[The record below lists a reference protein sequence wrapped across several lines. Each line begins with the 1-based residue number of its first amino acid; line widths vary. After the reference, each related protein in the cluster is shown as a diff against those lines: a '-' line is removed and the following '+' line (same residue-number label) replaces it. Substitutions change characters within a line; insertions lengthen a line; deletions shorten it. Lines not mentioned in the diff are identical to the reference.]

1 MRLLALTR
9 YGRQGPSSRIRLLQ
23 YLPALQAAGIDVQ
36 VKPFFDEDYVA
47 GLYRGR
53 VSPASVLRPY
63 ARRLR
68 AMYGVDQYDVIWL
81 EKEIL
86 PWWPEPFERAVAP
99 TSRPIVV
106 DFDDAVFLRYDR
118 HSSSTVRAVLSDK
131 IDGVMRRAACVI
143 VGNEY
148 LAERARKAGSRCV
161 EWLPT
166 VVDLDRYR
174 VRSWEP
180 DEGQRTVVGWI
191 GSPATAHFLQLVA
204 PVLGRLSGA
213 LNLRCVAIGA
223 RADQL
228 SGTPFEPWPWT
239 EETEADTLGRV
250 DIGIMPLPDSPFERG
265 KCGYKLIQ
273 YMACGVPVI
282 ASPVG
287 INRQIVTPDVGFLA
301 STEQDWADALTAL
314 ATDRARRQTMGG
326 AGRASVERIYCLQV
340 QAPRFV
346 ELLYRVAGEAH

>member
-1 MRLLALTR
+1 
-9 YGRQGPSSRIRLLQ
+9 
-23 YLPALQAAGIDVQ
+23 
-36 VKPFFDEDYVA
+36 
-47 GLYRGR
+47 
-53 VSPASVLRPY
+53 
-63 ARRLR
+63 
-68 AMYGVDQYDVIWL
+68 MYGVDQYDVIWL

-106 DFDDAVFLRYDR
+106 DFDDAVFHRYDR
-118 HSSSTVRAVLSDK
+118 HSSSTVRAVLGDK

-166 VVDLDRYR
+166 VVNLDRYR

-180 DEGQRTVVGWI
+180 DEDQRTVVGWI
-191 GSPATAHFLQLVA
+191 GSPATAQFLQLVA
-204 PVLGRLSGA
+204 PVLGRLSRV

-228 SGTPFEPWPWT
+228 SGTPFEPWPWA
-239 EETEADTLGRV
+239 EETEADTLRRV

-273 YMACGVPVI
+273 YMACGLPVI

-287 INRQIVTPDVGFLA
+287 VNAEIVEHGVNGFLA
-301 STEQDWADALTAL
+301 RSDAEWAEAIRRL
-314 ATDRARRQTMGG
+314 ADDPGLRAAMG
-326 AGRASVERIYCLQV
+326 AEGRSRVERRYSLQV
-340 QAPRFV
+340 HGPRLARMV
-346 ELLYRVAGEAH
+346 REVVDGARV